1 MFGNNYRSHY
11 PSQYIRKGDRI
22 YVRIEQGR
30 QTVLEFSVENVD
42 DYTSLIGEIRY
53 AGSKLKGLANV
64 FIRNHSRGWSETR
77 PLMFYQGMP
86 APRRSML
93 RGKVRSEGLRRNMSL
108 SCSGMLA
115 PWETH

>member
-1 MFGNNYRSHY
+1 MFGHNYRSHY
-11 PSQYIRKGDRI
+11 PSQYIRQGDRI

-30 QTVLEFSVENVD
+30 QMVMEFTVDNVA

-53 AGSKLKGLANV
+53 AGSKLNGLANV
-64 FIRNHSRGWSETR
+64 FIRNHSRGWSEVR

-86 APRRSML
+86 APRRSPL
-93 RGKVRSEGLRRNMSL
+93 RNRRDEAGSRRMSVA
-108 SCSGMLA
+108 SRSGMLA